1 VSDEPQTDI
10 DRFWHDYLTNGDS
23 KERRLRQ
30 FFRHIPR
37 GPRCKLCAAPFSGP
51 GAPVMRALGSGP
63 SDKNPAVCNRCF
75 DYIAKNHGG
84 AEIEIS
90 IMFADIRGST
100 TLAEQMSGAAF
111 RAILDRFYS
120 VAARA
125 VFDHDGGVDK
135 FVGDEVVAFFF
146 PGFVGPAHAKAAV
159 SAATDLLRA
168 TGHEDPRGTWVPV
181 GAGVATGLAWVGA
194 VGDGTKS
201 DVTAVG
207 DTVNTTARLASAAKA
222 GEILV
227 TIEAARAAGLDPTLD
242 HRSLDL
248 KGKTVATEVVLLK
261 VGPAPVAA
269 VG

>member
-1 VSDEPQTDI
+1 VSDERTETDI

-30 FFRHIPR
+30 FFRHIPH

-75 DYIAKNHGG
+75 DYIEKNHGG

-90 IMFADIRGST
+90 ILFADIRGST
-100 TLAEQMSGAAF
+100 TLAEQMSGAEF
-111 RAILDRFYS
+111 RSLLDRFYS

-146 PGFVGPAHAKAAV
+146 PGFVGPDHAAAAV
-159 SAATDLLRA
+159 GAATDLLRA
-168 TGHEDPRGTWVPV
+168 TGHGDPGGPWAPV

-194 VGDGTKS
+194 IGDGTKS

-207 DTVNTTARLASAAKA
+207 DSVNTTARLASAAKA
-222 GEILV
+222 GEVLV
-227 TIEAARAAGLDPTLD
+227 TIESARAAGLDPDLE
-242 HRSLDL
+242 RRRLDL
-248 KGKTVATEVVLLK
+248 KGKTVATEVVILT
-261 VGPAPVAA
+261 VAPAAVAA
-269 VG
+269 T

>member
-1 VSDEPQTDI
+1 MADERPQTDT

-23 KERRLRQ
+23 MERRLRQ

-37 GPRCKLCAAPFSGP
+37 GPRCKLCAAPFSRP

-100 TLAEQMSGAAF
+100 TLAEQMSGAEF
-111 RAILDRFYS
+111 RSLLDRFYS
-120 VAARA
+120 VAARS

-135 FVGDEVVAFFF
+135 FVGDEVVAFFV
-146 PGFVGPAHAKAAV
+146 PGFVGPDHAAAAV
-159 SAATDLLRA
+159 AAATDLLRA
-168 TGHEDPRGTWVPV
+168 TGHEDDGGPWVPV
-181 GAGVATGLAWVGA
+181 GAGVTTGMAWVGA
-194 VGDGTKS
+194 VGDGIKS

-207 DTVNTTARLASAAKA
+207 DTVNTTARLASAARA
-222 GEILV
+222 GEVLV
-227 TIEAARAAGLDPTLD
+227 TIEAAAAAGLDPSLERRT
-242 HRSLDL
+242 LDL
-248 KGKTVATEVVLLK
+248 KGKATATEVMTLTFS
-261 VGPAPVAA
+261 AQAAA
-269 VG
+269 VS